1 MKHIKF
7 KYLVAASALLLANAS
22 SALVSGAAEA
32 TLTIQSDWGAGYCA
46 NVVIQNSGTSEVN
59 GWSVELNLNG
69 SAISNLWNGNRSG
82 ETVRPVTH
90 NASIAPGN
98 DVSFGFCATGNSR
111 AELSGF
117 SASGQDSSTPQVA
130 SSSVA
135 NSSSVTPVIS
145 SSSAAAVSSSA
156 PAVVSSSS
164 APQNCD
170 LMCKWYQDA
179 PRPLCTNQDSGWG
192 WENQQSCIGRTTCES
207 QSGAGGVIS
216 NCSSTT
222 VSSSSVPQVISSSS
236 SIVLSS
242 SSWRS
247 SSSAP
252 APSSSSAKS
261 SSSASSYDSNWQ
273 GQAGHAT
280 RYWDCCKAHCGWE
293 ANVPAGVNVLPSC
306 DVNDE
311 VILSATPDMVKS
323 SCDGGDGHMC
333 HSMAPWKVTDA
344 LSYGYAAVPGAQAD
358 ICGRCYELEFTGVS
372 YNGGDDPGSQAMQG
386 KRMIVQA
393 TNIGYD
399 VAGGQFDLLVP
410 GGGVGAFNAC
420 TDQWGISTDQLGKQ
434 YGGMLAACKEQLGWN
449 AAHSEYKSCLAQSC
463 EVFNDRGLGELYE
476 GCMWY
481 VDFFEASD
489 NPSLKYREVSC
500 PAAITERSGVDRGGL

>member
-7 KYLVAASALLLANAS
+7 KYLAAASALLLANVS
-22 SALVSGAAEA
+22 SALVSGAGEA
-32 TLTIQSDWGAGYCA
+32 TLSIQSNWGAGYCA
-46 NVVIQNSGTSEVN
+46 NVIVQNNGTSEIT
-59 GWSVELNLNG
+59 GWSVDLDLNG
-69 SAISNLWNGNRSG
+69 GSISNLWNGNRSG
-82 ETVRPVTH
+82 ETVRPAVH
-90 NASIAPGN
+90 NASISAGA
-98 DVSFGFCATGNSR
+98 DTSFGFCASGSEA
-111 AELSGF
+111 AELVGF
-117 SASGQDSSTPQVA
+117 RVDGQDSSQAVISSVA
-130 SSSVA
+130 SSSSTAPVV
-135 NSSSVTPVIS
+135 SSSSIAPVVS
-145 SSSAAAVSSSA
+145 SSSAPV
-156 PAVVSSSS
+156 VVSSSS
-164 APQNCD
+164 APQDCD

-179 PRPLCTNQDSGWG
+179 PRPLCSNQESGWG

-207 QSGAGGVIS
+207 QSGGGGVIS
-216 NCSSTT
+216 DCEP
-222 VSSSSVPQVISSSS
+222 VSSSSTAQSSSS
-236 SIVLSS
+236 SDIVEPPSS
-242 SSWRS
+242 SSVSSSSSVVS
-247 SSSAP
+247 SSSAVTI
-252 APSSSSAKS
+252 S
-261 SSSASSYDSNWQ
+261 SSSASSYNSNWQ

-333 HSMAPWKVTDA
+333 HSMAPWKVTDS
-344 LSYGYAAVPGAQAD
+344 LSYGYAAVPGQAD

-449 AAHSEYKSCLAQSC
+449 ATHSEYKSCLAQSC
-463 EVFNDRGLGELYE
+463 EVFTDRGLGELYD

-500 PAAITERSGVDRGGL
+500 PSAITERSGVDRGGL